1 MSSSSSSSTSTSV
14 TLTASQY
21 TQFRG
26 DVQLPED
33 QNLERI
39 LEIQQEIED
48 VQEQFDRIY
57 QEQWQNYT
65 PEEAHDRIELYN
77 SYYHRINRL
86 AREAES
92 LGANWT
98 TGHPLDAPIEIDLNL
113 SSNPSNLT
121 GEVELI
127 SETVWA
133 YSTNSPS
140 SSMGTLSDNT
150 GTTNFSAKFQLNG
163 NYGMAIFKGK
173 AGDIE
178 SQPVTIVVS
187 GATYEYAR
195 AKADAYKAEIQGN
208 YNRLISRLRNTAAW
222 AEKTA
227 IALATIAMG
236 LLSAVV
242 TFKIGVILGILAF
255 LVGAMAATLRLI
267 ASAIERKM
275 THLLQ
280 EFEDNIR
287 PILDSM
293 PRTSPSE

>member
-1 MSSSSSSSTSTSV
+1 
-14 TLTASQY
+14 
-21 TQFRG
+21 
-26 DVQLPED
+26 
-33 QNLERI
+33 
-39 LEIQQEIED
+39 
-48 VQEQFDRIY
+48 
-57 QEQWQNYT
+57 
-65 PEEAHDRIELYN
+65 
-77 SYYHRINRL
+77 
-86 AREAES
+86 
-92 LGANWT
+92 
-98 TGHPLDAPIEIDLNL
+98 
-113 SSNPSNLT
+113 
-121 GEVELI
+121 
-127 SETVWA
+127 
-133 YSTNSPS
+133 
-140 SSMGTLSDNT
+140 MGTLSDNT